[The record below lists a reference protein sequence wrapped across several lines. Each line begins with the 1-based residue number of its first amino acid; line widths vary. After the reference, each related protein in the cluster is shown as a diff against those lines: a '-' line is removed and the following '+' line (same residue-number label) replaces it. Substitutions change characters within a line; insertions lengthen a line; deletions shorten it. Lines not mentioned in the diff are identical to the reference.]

1 MELSPKHVIIIGPPG
16 SGKGTQAARVAERL
30 GLEHLSTGDMLRDG
44 VAAGTELGMK
54 AREYMDEGRLVPD
67 EIMLG
72 LIREKL
78 EELEGSGWIL
88 DGFPRTLPQAEAL
101 SGLLEERGI
110 EIDRVLL
117 IDVPAEAIVQRL
129 TSRRVCTECHAVYNL
144 AMLPAGQA
152 DRCPKC
158 GGRLVQRPDDTEET
172 VRRRLD
178 VYEEQTAPV
187 LDFYRRTAGV
197 TEVDGTGDIDGIT
210 AEILRVMQ

>member
-1 MELSPKHVIIIGPPG
+1 MELSPRHVIIIGPPG
-16 SGKGTQAARVAERL
+16 SGKGTQAARVGERL
-30 GLEHLSTGDMLRDG
+30 GLRHLSTGDLLRDA
-44 VAAGTELGMK
+44 VAEGTSLGKK
-54 AREYMDEGRLVPD
+54 AKEYMNEGRLVPD

-72 LIREKL
+72 LIREQL
-78 EELEGSGWIL
+78 EALEGAGWIL

-101 SGLLEERGI
+101 TGLLEEQGI
-110 EIDRVLL
+110 EIDTVLL
-117 IDVPAEAIVQRL
+117 VDVPAEAIVQRL
-129 TSRRVCTECHAVYNL
+129 TSRRVCTECHAVYSL
-144 AMLPAGQA
+144 AMLPAGQP

-187 LDFYRRTAGV
+187 LDFYRRSVGV
-197 TEVDGTGDIDGIT
+197 TEIDGTGDIDGIT

>member
-1 MELSPKHVIIIGPPG
+1 MELSPRHVLIIGPPG
-16 SGKGTQAARVAERL
+16 SGKGTQAVRVAERL
-30 GLEHLSTGDMLRDG
+30 GLRHLSTGDMLRDA
-44 VAAGTELGMK
+44 VSAGSELGREAK
-54 AREYMDEGRLVPD
+54 EYMEQGRLVPD
-67 EIMLG
+67 GIMLG

-78 EELEGSGWIL
+78 EELEGAGWIL

-110 EIDRVLL
+110 ELDTVLL

-129 TSRRVCTECHAVYNL
+129 TSRRICSQCKAVYNL

-158 GGRLVQRPDDTEET
+158 GGHLITRPDDTEET
-172 VRRRLD
+172 VRRRLE

-187 LDFYRRTAGV
+187 LDFYRRSVGV
-197 TEVDGTGDIDGIT
+197 TEIDGTGDIDGIT